1 MHRYSI
7 PLILR
12 LHGERMIVR
21 DTKYH
26 FQANG
31 RFGFGG
37 KSWKLKRMVG
47 QRVENERRT
56 LF

>member
-1 MHRYSI
+1 
-7 PLILR
+7 
-12 LHGERMIVR
+12 MIVR

-31 RFGFGG
+31 RFGVGG
-37 KSWKLKRMVG
+37 KSWKLKRMEW